1 MSAPRRPR
9 VFLLS
14 PARCDGER
22 AKLLL
27 NPAATFPLAVR
38 LRDEGVAIGDVFSF
52 LSGLYFRGK
61 MAYSRRFV
69 SRLRRVPPILVITTD
84 RGLVPPETRV
94 TRDDLVA
101 FSRVDIAGGD
111 ERYLGPLHRDVGGLA
126 AKMSPSTRVVLLG
139 SIATGKYADV
149 LLAALGERVLFPA
162 AFVGRGDMSR
172 GGLML
177 RHARSGVEL
186 DYVPVVG
193 AVRRGT
199 RPPKLER
206 LPRAAQRADAEARP

>member
-1 MSAPRRPR
+1 M
-9 VFLLS
+9 
-14 PARCDGER
+14 
-22 AKLLL
+22 L
-27 NPAATFPLAVR
+27 NPAATFPLAVK

-61 MAYSRRFV
+61 MAYARAFA
-69 SRLRRVPPILVITTD
+69 SRLRRAPPILVITTN
-84 RGLVPPETRV
+84 RGLVPLETRV

-101 FSRVDIAGGD
+101 FSSVDIAGAD
-111 ERYLGPLHRDVGGLA
+111 ERYLGPLKRDVDRLA
-126 AKMSPSTRVVLLG
+126 RAMSPKTSVVLLG

-149 LLAALGERVLFPA
+149 LLSALGERVLFPS

-186 DYVPVVG
+186 EYVPVVG
-193 AVRRGT
+193 TVRRGA

-206 LPRAAQRADAEARP
+206 LPRRTEGEVRP